1 MRINCPHCA
10 SVAHI
15 RTSRP
20 VSRFTRE
27 LYCQCSN
34 LVCSHT
40 FVALTEVVRTL
51 APSNTP
57 DPEVAQQLAARSASA
72 RKTQAM
78 REHERALHAN
88 ASEPSLTPLPR

>member
-1 MRINCPHCA
+1 MRIHCPHCA

-34 LVCSHT
+34 LACGHT

-51 APSNTP
+51 SPSNTP
-57 DPEVAQQLAARSASA
+57 DPEVAQQLAARSTLGAEL
-72 RKTQAM
+72 TQCLGTSG
-78 REHERALHAN
+78 H
-88 ASEPSLTPLPR
+88 LTPTPVSPA

>member
-1 MRINCPHCA
+1 MKINCPHCD
-10 SVAHI
+10 SVALI

-34 LVCSHT
+34 LSCGHT

-57 DPEVAQQLAARSASA
+57 DPEVAQQLAARSA
-72 RKTQAM
+72 
-78 REHERALHAN
+78 
-88 ASEPSLTPLPR
+88 ASTKPTHCVSTSGHSTATPASPA

>member
-1 MRINCPHCA
+1 MKIDCPHC
-10 SVAHI
+10 SNVAHI
-15 RTSRP
+15 RSSRR
-20 VSRFTRE
+20 VTRFTRE

-57 DPEVAQQLAARSASA
+57 DAEVAQQLAARSA
-72 RKTQAM
+72 TG
-78 REHERALHAN
+78 
-88 ASEPSLTPLPR
+88 T

>member
-1 MRINCPHCA
+1 MKINCPHCS
-10 SVAHI
+10 SVALI

-34 LVCSHT
+34 LNCAHT

-57 DPEVAQQLAARSASA
+57 DPEVALQLAARSATG
-72 RKTQAM
+72 TQQT
-78 REHERALHAN
+78 
-88 ASEPSLTPLPR
+88 SLIESKG

>member
-1 MRINCPHCA
+1 MKINCPHCS
-10 SVAHI
+10 SVALI

-34 LVCSHT
+34 LNCAHT

-57 DPEVAQQLAARSASA
+57 DPEVAQQLAARSATD
-72 RKTQAM
+72 TQQT
-78 REHERALHAN
+78 
-88 ASEPSLTPLPR
+88 SLIESKG

>member
-1 MRINCPHCA
+1 MKINCPHCS
-10 SVAHI
+10 SVALI

-34 LVCSHT
+34 LNCAHT
-40 FVALTEVVRTL
+40 FVALTEVVRML

-57 DPEVAQQLAARSASA
+57 DPEVALQLAARSATG
-72 RKTQAM
+72 TQQT
-78 REHERALHAN
+78 
-88 ASEPSLTPLPR
+88 SLIESKG